1 MGTLPLRRVAPLA
14 FGVALAGAAL
24 AGPAAAS
31 SGGHDD
37 DAASYTVTVENLTE
51 GQWLTPPNFAAHRS
65 GVRVFGL
72 GRPAS
77 PGVVAVAE
85 NGMVP
90 VLAAELGS
98 AIDGQGLGTSG
109 VGPGVNG
116 GPIPPGA
123 TVSFEVT
130 SPERRF
136 SLVSMVI
143 CTNDGFAG
151 VDSVNLPR
159 WAGDAK
165 TLRVQAYDA
174 GSEINTERH
183 DDLVPA
189 PFCGG
194 GGKGSTASNP
204 ALAEGGKVRV
214 HRGVSGVGDLGP
226 QFDWANPVAE
236 VTITRH

>member
-1 MGTLPLRRVAPLA
+1 MMRTQPLRRL
-14 FGVALAGAAL
+14 ALAAL
-24 AGPAAAS
+24 GLAS
-31 SGGHDD
+31 SGVAFSGPASAGEHHEDE
-37 DAASYTVTVENLTE
+37 AATYTVTFENLTE
-51 GQWLTPPNFAAHRS
+51 GQWFTPPNFAAHRS

-90 VLAAELGS
+90 VLAAELS
-98 AIDGQGLGTSG
+98 AAIDGEGLGTSG
-109 VGPGVNG
+109 VGPGVDG

-123 TVSFEVT
+123 AVSFEVSST
-130 SPERRF
+130 ERRF

-151 VDSVNLPR
+151 LSSVNLPR
-159 WAGDAK
+159 WEGETT
-165 TLRVQAYDA
+165 TLRVRAYDA

-194 GGKGSTASNP
+194 GGKGTTVSNP
-204 ALAEGGKVRV
+204 ALAESRKVRL
-214 HRGVSGVGDLGP
+214 HRGIEGVGDLGP
-226 QFDWANPVAE
+226 QFDWSNPVAE
-236 VTITRH
+236 VTITRN

>member
-1 MGTLPLRRVAPLA
+1 VGTLPLRRLAPLA
-14 FGVALAGAAL
+14 LGVALAGAAL
-24 AGPAAAS
+24 SGPAAAS
-31 SGGHDD
+31 AGHR
-37 DAASYTVTVENLTE
+37 DAAATYTVTVENLTE

-85 NGMVP
+85 NGLVP
-90 VLAAELGS
+90 VLAAELS
-98 AIDGQGLGTSG
+98 FAIDEQGLGTSG
-109 VGPGVNG
+109 VGPGVDG

-123 TVSFEVT
+123 TVSFQVN
-130 SPERRF
+130 SAERRF
-136 SLVSMVI
+136 SLVSMVV

-151 VDSVNLPR
+151 LDSVTLPR
-159 WAGDAK
+159 WAGDTR
-165 TLRVQAYDA
+165 TLRVRAYEA
-174 GSEINTERH
+174 GSETNTERH

-204 ALAEGGKVRV
+204 ALAEGRKVRV
-214 HRGVSGVGDLGP
+214 HRGVEGVGDLGP
-226 QFDWANPVAE
+226 QFDWHNPVAE
-236 VTITRH
+236 VTIRRD

>member
-1 MGTLPLRRVAPLA
+1 MGTLPFRRLTPLVLGA
-14 FGVALAGAAL
+14 ALAGAAM

-31 SGGHDD
+31 GRDRDHV
-37 DAASYTVTVENLTE
+37 ATYTVTVENLTE
-51 GQWLTPPNFAAHRS
+51 GQWFTPPNFAAHRR
-65 GVRVFGL
+65 GVHVFGV

-85 NGMVP
+85 NGLVP
-90 VLAAELGS
+90 VLAAELDS
-98 AIDGQGLGTSG
+98 AIDGKGLGTSG
-109 VGPGVNG
+109 VGPGVDG

-130 SPERRF
+130 SSERRF

-151 VDSVNLPR
+151 LDSVNLPR
-159 WAGDAK
+159 WSGDTK
-165 TLRVQAYDA
+165 TVRVRAYDA

-204 ALAEGGKVRV
+204 ALAEGRKVRV
-214 HRGVSGVGDLGP
+214 HQGVRGVGDLGP
-226 QFDWANPVAE
+226 QFDWNNPVAE